1 MKKRILFTIWSIT
14 LVLASCDSFLEIQPV
29 GKVIPNSIEE
39 YRALLTNA
47 YEAVPDDR
55 GLACFRSD
63 EMQVRNEEYDQNAY
77 ANLERWNDSSP
88 LTTNV
93 SFSWAKYYQ
102 VIFIANEIINNH
114 DKIEYTKKEEV
125 DQLLGEAYLLRA
137 YMHFL
142 LVNLHGEPYTKE
154 GALETKAIP
163 LRLFNDLEGSIY
175 RNTVKEVYESVLQD
189 IKQAESHLNKTE
201 WEKPFSYRFTKQAAD
216 ALNARVALY
225 MGNWKN
231 AYDYS
236 MLIVNHP
243 LYALED
249 FTKEEKLL
257 PNNYLSTESITALEQ
272 SSNSS
277 VNRATLVP
285 PHFLDKYKEGDLR
298 FDLYFSDPD
307 EEGFRNSQ
315 KGGSNQFSS
324 TFRLAEF
331 ILTAA
336 EASVQLDNLS
346 ESRKLLLILAEKRF
360 TPDGYENRK
369 KEIETLNKDDLIS
382 EILEERA
389 RELALEGHRWF
400 DLIRTTRPKIEKVLI
415 EGSEKKTFVLEKDD
429 PRYTIP
435 IPRIAIEANPNL
447 AVD

>member
-1 MKKRILFTIWSIT
+1 MKKRILFIIGCFT
-14 LVLASCDSFLEIQPV
+14 LALTSCDSFLDIQPV

-39 YRALLTNA
+39 YRALLTKA

-55 GLACFRSD
+55 GMAGFRSD
-63 EMQVRNEEYDQNAY
+63 EMQVSQDEYDQNNY
-77 ANLERWNDSSP
+77 ANIERWDDFSP
-88 LTTNV
+88 ITA
-93 SFSWAKYYQ
+93 SFAWDKYYQ
-102 VIFIANEIINNH
+102 AIFIANEIINNRN
-114 DKIEYTKKEEV
+114 KIEYTKKEEV
-125 DQLLGEAYLLRA
+125 DQLIGEAYLLRA

-154 GALETKAIP
+154 GSLETKAIP

-175 RNTVKEVYESVLQD
+175 RNTVKEVYESVLKD
-189 IKQAESHLNKTE
+189 IEEAGVHLNITE

-216 ALNARVALY
+216 ALSARVTLY

-249 FTKEEKLL
+249 FTKEEALL

-277 VNRATLVP
+277 VNRATLIP

-298 FDLYFSDPD
+298 FNLYFSDPD

-336 EASVQLDNLS
+336 EASAQLDNLS

-400 DLIRTTRPKIEKVLI
+400 DLRRTTRPKIEKVLI